1 MAHYAFIDENNIVVK
16 VITGVD
22 ENDTTNLPSE
32 FSSWEE
38 FYSDQEGLTCK
49 RTSYNTINNTHLLD
63 GTPFRGNY
71 ASKSGLYDTVND
83 VFLPEKIYDSWVVD
97 ETIWDYVAPVNK
109 PAVNPEQYKWNE
121 QAYQDD
127 TANPKTEGW
136 VLKPEH
142 R

>member
-1 MAHYAFIDENNIVVK
+1 MAHYALLDENNIVVK

-38 FYSDQEGLTCK
+38 FYADQQGFTCK
-49 RTSYNTINNTHLLD
+49 RTSYNTIHNTHILG

-71 ASKSGLYDTVND
+71 AGVGCLYDEVND
-83 VFLPEKIYDSWVVD
+83 VFLGEKFYESWIVD
-97 ETIWDYVAPVNK
+97 ETIWDYVAPVAQ
-109 PAVNPEQYKWNE
+109 PETNPEQYQWVE
-121 QAYQDD
+121 EIYQADNTQ
-127 TANPKTEGW
+127 GW
-136 VLKPEH
+136 VLKPDY